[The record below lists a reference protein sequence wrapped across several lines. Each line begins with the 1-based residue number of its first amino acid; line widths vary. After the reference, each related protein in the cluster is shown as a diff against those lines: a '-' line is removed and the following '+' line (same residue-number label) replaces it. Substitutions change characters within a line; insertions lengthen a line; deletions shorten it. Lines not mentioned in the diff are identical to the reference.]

1 MEIIDNLGFFS
12 VIYIFFI
19 FFVYIIVIRFVEIM
33 GFYGSMLFEKIFRY
47 LCNGNG
53 GKNIVK
59 KIIIFIM

>member
-19 FFVYIIVIRFVEIM
+19 FFVYIIRFVEIM
-33 GFYGSMLFEKIFRY
+33 GFNGSTLFEKIFRY
-47 LCNGNG
+47 LCNDNG
-53 GKNIVK
+53 GKKIVK